1 VHTGEERHVQEPEP
15 ALIRAAAAGNQE
27 AFEQIVR
34 EQQVHVWRFLR
45 RLLGDPALAEDVTQ
59 ETFVRI
65 YTRLD
70 SFTFQAKFTTWML
83 QIARNAG
90 IDALRGRERRARL
103 AAAVESRHPRPDISP
118 DQRAELQAAL
128 DSLPVDLRT
137 ILLLVEVLGL
147 RYGEAAA
154 VLDLPVGTVRSRVFR
169 ARRRLHEWGAVGEP
183 AEGRDVDEV

>member
-1 VHTGEERHVQEPEP
+1 MQEPEP
-15 ALIRAAAAGNQE
+15 ALIRAAAAGDQE

-34 EQQVHVWRFLR
+34 AQQVHVWRFLR
-45 RLLGDPALAEDVTQ
+45 RLLGDPALAEDVAQ

-70 SFTFQAKFTTWML
+70 GFTFQAKFTTWML

-103 AAAVESRHPRPDISP
+103 AAAVESRPPRPDISP

-169 ARRRLHEWGAVGEP
+169 ARRRLHEWGAVGEA